1 LRGIIEAR
9 VMVTNRIK
17 PLLISGRVVHQIG
30 IPFHFGTN
38 GLVTGDSTNDLLPIS
53 EEPNVRIMESKALM
67 CDITP
72 GRRPRGKAALEFLAK
87 KTEAA

>member
-1 LRGIIEAR
+1 
-9 VMVTNRIK
+9 
-17 PLLISGRVVHQIG
+17 
-30 IPFHFGTN
+30 
-38 GLVTGDSTNDLLPIS
+38 
-53 EEPNVRIMESKALM
+53 MESEALM